1 MKLLARARL
10 APIAL
15 TGAALAL
22 VLSGCSNPVPLQ
34 PADDAINPACAA
46 VVVRL
51 PDTVS
56 GLDARATNAQ
66 GTGAWGTPASIILR
80 CGVPV
85 PAPTAVL
92 PCVTV
97 DGIDWLRDDSGDPH
111 FVFTTYGREPAVE
124 VIVDADAASGLE
136 ALTDL
141 SYAVGFTE
149 RVGECITP
157 GG

>member
-1 MKLLARARL
+1 MKLLAF
-10 APIAL
+10 APVGLPVAAL
-15 TGAALAL
+15 TLL
-22 VLSGCSNPVPLQ
+22 LTGCSAPVALE

-51 PDTVS
+51 PDTVA
-56 GLDARATNAQ
+56 GLDARETNAQ
-66 GTGAWGTPASIILR
+66 GTGAWGTPASVILR

-97 DGIDWLRDDSGDPH
+97 DGVDWLRDDSNDPS

-124 VIVDADAASGLE
+124 VIVDADAASGFE

-141 SYAVGFTE
+141 SYAVSFTE

-157 GG
+157 GS